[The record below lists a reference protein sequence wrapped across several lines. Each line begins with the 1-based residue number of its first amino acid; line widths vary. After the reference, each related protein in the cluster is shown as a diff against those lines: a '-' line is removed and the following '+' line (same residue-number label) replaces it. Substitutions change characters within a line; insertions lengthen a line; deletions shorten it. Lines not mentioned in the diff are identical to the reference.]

1 MPISLEAFADKLNEI
16 MPLAFKEL
24 TKKLTM
30 ELHKNKITLPQFFVL
45 EFLSREGGSKMT
57 ELAHFMNV
65 TTAAMTG
72 IVDRLVREEY
82 IERIY
87 DKNDRR
93 IIKVKLTN
101 AGNILVRKT
110 CERKQQM
117 IIKIFEKISEADR
130 EHYLRILKQVNKILL
145 EESDAGKRER

>member
-1 MPISLEAFADKLNEI
+1 MPISLETFADRLNELI
-16 MPLAFKEL
+16 PLVFKEL
-24 TKKLTM
+24 TKKLTT
-30 ELHKNKITLPQFFVL
+30 ELHKSKITLPQFFVL
-45 EFLSREGGSKMT
+45 EFLGREGESKMT

-101 AGNILVRKT
+101 AGNNLVRKI

-117 IIKIFEKISEADR
+117 VIKIFEKISEVDR
-130 EHYLRILKQVNKILL
+130 EHYLRILNQVKTILL
-145 EESDAGKRER
+145 EESNVSK

>member
-1 MPISLEAFADKLNEI
+1 MPISIEAFADRLNEI
-16 MPLAFKEL
+16 MPVMFKEF
-24 TKKLTM
+24 TKKLTK
-30 ELHKNKITLPQFFVL
+30 ELHKTDITLPQFFVL
-45 EFLSREGGSKMT
+45 EFLGREGESKMT

-72 IVDRLVREEY
+72 IVGRLVRDSY

-87 DKNDRR
+87 DQNDRR

-101 AGNILVRKT
+101 EGSSIVRKI

-117 IIKIFEKISEADR
+117 IVKVFGKISEVDR
-130 EHYLRILKQVNKILL
+130 EQYLRILNQIKKIML
-145 EESDAGKRER
+145 EEHEENK

>member
-1 MPISLEAFADKLNEI
+1 MSIEAFANKLNEI
-16 MPLAFKEL
+16 MPLMFKEFTKRL
-24 TKKLTM
+24 TK
-30 ELHKNKITLPQFFVL
+30 ELHKSKITLPQFFVL

-72 IVDRLVREEY
+72 IVDRLVRDGY
-82 IERIY
+82 IERVY

-101 AGNILVRKT
+101 RGNALARKIT
-110 CERKQQM
+110 ECKRQM
-117 IIKIFEKISEADR
+117 IVKTFEKISETDR
-130 EHYLRILKQVNKILL
+130 GHYLRILSQINKILL
-145 EESDAGKRER
+145 EESDADK